1 MYNCS
6 LRLDRLFHLQLLA
19 QLSQIC
25 QISKENAEV
34 AERLNQSRPNLFHKQ
49 MRHRVE
55 LWIDFFYHWRCYMG
69 SWRDVIDQTRRRSH
83 AGMEVG
89 GGMERVS

>member
-1 MYNCS
+1 MYDCS

-55 LWIDFFYHWRCYMG
+55 LWIDFF
-69 SWRDVIDQTRRRSH
+69 
-83 AGMEVG
+83 
-89 GGMERVS
+89 VSLALLYGKLA